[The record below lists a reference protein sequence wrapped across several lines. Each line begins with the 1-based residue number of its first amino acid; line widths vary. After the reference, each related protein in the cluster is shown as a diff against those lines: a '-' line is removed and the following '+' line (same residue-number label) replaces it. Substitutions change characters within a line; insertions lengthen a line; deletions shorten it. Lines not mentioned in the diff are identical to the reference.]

1 MSKSSKLKK
10 GKHQKEL
17 RELWNRSMDSEAIT
31 TSSPKTSKD
40 DRQEIKKR
48 TPPSTEKPKTKR
60 SARNNKPPK
69 STSKEEAE
77 MNEPIEPPKHETQV
91 GKEPGKIN
99 LPSELLELYK
109 MLHHDLDTKIDPLQQ
124 SVNDIKTKLSTQEN
138 KIEEVMKIKYE
149 NSKLQTRCSAIE
161 KENKL
166 LKDRLIAIESQL
178 LENNITLQGINE
190 DAWEL
195 NSVLREKTYHALA
208 NTIEA
213 SSREKQLEEARK
225 MPIKKVQ
232 RMGKYNSKRGRPIS
246 VSFTYKEDA
255 DYVYENKSRLKK
267 GIYIDREYNPETEN
281 NRRILRPILRKAR
294 SIESYKKKCKMEGDQ
309 LITKGKTYT
318 VDNLSDLPHEI
329 NGFNSTSKTDGE
341 TLGFFGELN
350 PLSNFHRCKFQVE
363 NTTYHSTE
371 QYIQHEKATY
381 FKDNKVARKI
391 MEASTP
397 YECMLLSKEIENA
410 DHTSWNDIAKE
421 RCYPGIAAKFT
432 QNPNLGNMLKNTGN
446 LLLIESSF
454 NSTWGTG
461 VPLHREDCLN
471 KDNWISTGILGELLM
486 DIRKELLQPMDTNG
500 SN

>member
-1 MSKSSKLKK
+1 M
-10 GKHQKEL
+10 
-17 RELWNRSMDSEAIT
+17 
-31 TSSPKTSKD
+31 KTANF
-40 DRQEIKKR
+40 RQDAV
-48 TPPSTEKPKTKR
+48 PF
-60 SARNNKPPK
+60 
-69 STSKEEAE
+69 
-77 MNEPIEPPKHETQV
+77 
-91 GKEPGKIN
+91 
-99 LPSELLELYK
+99 
-109 MLHHDLDTKIDPLQQ
+109 
-124 SVNDIKTKLSTQEN
+124 
-138 KIEEVMKIKYE
+138 
-149 NSKLQTRCSAIE
+149 E

-166 LKDRLIAIESQL
+166 LKDRLIAIENQL

-208 NTIEA
+208 STIEA
-213 SSREKQLEEARK
+213 SSKQKQLEEARK

-232 RMGKYNSKRGRPIS
+232 RMGKYNSKRGRPIL

-267 GIYIDREYNPETEN
+267 GIYLDREYNPETEN

-294 SIESYKKKCKMEGDQ
+294 SLESYKKKCKMEGDQ
-309 LITKGKTYT
+309 LIIKGKTYT
-318 VDNLSDLPHEI
+318 VDNLSDLPEEI

-371 QYIQHEKATY
+371 QYIQHKKATY

-410 DHTSWNDIAKE
+410 DHNCWNDIAKE
-421 RCYPGIAAKFT
+421 RCYPGIAAKFV

-446 LLLIESSF
+446 LFLIESSF

-461 VPLHREDCLN
+461 VPLHRDDCLN
-471 KDNWISTGILGELLM
+471 KNNWTSTGILGELLM
-486 DIRKELLQPMDTNG
+486 DIRKEMLEPMDTNG